1 MADRLNLVSVYL
13 TGPDF
18 LATALSVQTKS
29 ITKLLAVTMIV
40 SMKNLKTDI
49 LWMHFFSI
57 LCFISRIFIDF
68 HILLLTI
75 LFGFLKKST
84 VFGHFYD
91 YDIIMTST

>member
-1 MADRLNLVSVYL
+1 M
-13 TGPDF
+13 
-18 LATALSVQTKS
+18 
-29 ITKLLAVTMIV
+29 KLLAVTMIV

-49 LWMHFFSI
+49 LWTHFFGI
-57 LCFISRIFIDF
+57 LYVLFLVFFIDF